1 MHTLSTQLD
10 DFVYPRVHLYSKG
23 FCIQFN
29 LVCLIFC
36 AINTIKLE
44 SSCVVILHTSYA
56 EIQLDAEKPPFLSE
70 EEDESGLFNIH
81 TKRDV
86 ER

>member
-1 MHTLSTQLD
+1 MHTLYTQLD
-10 DFVYPRVHLYSKG
+10 DLVYPRVHLCSTG

-29 LVCLIFC
+29 LVCLIFR
-36 AINTIKLE
+36 AINTIKLV
-44 SSCVVILHTSYA
+44 SSCVVILHTPYA
-56 EIQLDAEKPPFLSE
+56 VIQLDAEKTLFLSE